1 MATDVLT
8 ATGALA
14 TENVAVVAP
23 ETTVTLTGT
32 VATEVLLL
40 LIATRAPPTGAGPF
54 SVTVPV
60 DELPPRTDVGIN
72 VTELSVAGAAVTAN
86 EPVLVLFE

>member
-1 MATDVLT
+1 VSA
-8 ATGALA
+8 ATGALV

-23 ETTVTLTGT
+23 KATVTLAGT

-40 LIATRAPPTGAGPF
+40 LIVTRAPLPGAGPF

-60 DELPPRTDVGIN
+60 DELPPRTDVVLN
-72 VTELSVAGAAVTAN
+72 VTELSVTGAAVMLN
-86 EPVLVLFE
+86 EPVLVLFA